1 MRMLVRVLVVSL
13 VANAGLGQPCPN
25 ELERCIRI
33 NKLVIESKS
42 LPVADRERIV
52 RLFQQKSYSEGEI
65 GIRIQYAL
73 RKVGYFKAVVD
84 EPKFAYPTKGRG
96 IANVTVKVTPGAQ
109 YRLGEIR
116 FKKATVFPAAQ
127 LRNVFSE
134 RSGDLF
140 NATEFS
146 KGLDDL
152 RKLYGTRGY
161 VNMVAAPVVAID
173 ESRRMIDID
182 LEVDEGQAY
191 DFGRLYLQG
200 VEPHPGAGKALLDSW
215 KPLEGKR
222 FNTLELERWLQAN
235 HSEWKVGTQVSQ
247 WIKMGPPDG
256 RSQVVNV
263 TLTQWPLWGVDFV
276 CVGCREAAG
285 KGK

>member
-1 MRMLVRVLVVSL
+1 
-13 VANAGLGQPCPN
+13 
-25 ELERCIRI
+25 
-33 NKLVIESKS
+33 LVIESKS
-42 LPVADRERIV
+42 LPVAERERIV
-52 RLFQQKSYSEGEI
+52 RLFQQKSYAEGEI
-65 GIRIQYAL
+65 GIRLQYAL
-73 RKVGYFKAVVD
+73 RKVGYYKAVVD
-84 EPKFAYPTKGRG
+84 EPTFAFPTRG
-96 IANVTVKVTPGAQ
+96 KAIANVTVKMEPGVQ

-116 FKKATVFPAAQ
+116 LRRATVFPAAQ
-127 LRNVFSE
+127 LRSVFSL
-134 RSGDLF
+134 RRGDLF

-146 KGLDDL
+146 RGLDDL

-161 VNMVAAPVVAID
+161 VNVVAAPVVAID
-173 ESRRMIDID
+173 ESRRIIDIV

-215 KPLEGKR
+215 KPLEGRR

-247 WIKMGPPDG
+247 WTKMAMDS
-256 RSQVVNV
+256 RSSQVVDV
-263 TLTQWPLWGVDFV
+263 TLTQWPLWGEDFV

-285 KGK
+285 ESK